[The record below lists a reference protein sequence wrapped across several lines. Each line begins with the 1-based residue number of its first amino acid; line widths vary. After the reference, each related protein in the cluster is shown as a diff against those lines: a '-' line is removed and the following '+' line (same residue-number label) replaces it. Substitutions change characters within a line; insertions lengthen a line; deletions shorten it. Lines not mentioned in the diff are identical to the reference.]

1 MAQDPGTND
10 ELMELTFRI
19 GDVFPAT
26 DPVARFLTGVAMIA
40 NDWGRLFRLQEAVG
54 GREIGTRLLLY
65 RLQLSF
71 HSEAVKFMRDTRRQY
86 PDEINRFVEHL
97 PAEAVALHEEL
108 VSEQSVRLLRAETV
122 RDQSFHYPRVHR
134 VRFDRGHEE
143 MAKLLGA
150 AEDLDASVEASP
162 NEPDF
167 LEYGF
172 ADEVIVQLLPSDE
185 DDKTDP
191 EAVAAFRDRALAF
204 RRFAELAIS
213 EYVDGRPSDD
223 LTLSDDL
230 K

>member
-1 MAQDPGTND
+1 MAQDAGSND

-40 NDWGRLFRLQEAVG
+40 NDWGRLFRLQEAVHEEDAG
-54 GREIGTRLLLY
+54 VRLLLY

-86 PDEINRFVEHL
+86 PNEIDRFIDQL
-97 PAEAVALHEEL
+97 PAEAVALHQEL
-108 VSEQSVRLLRAETV
+108 VSEQSVRMLRAESV
-122 RDQSFHYPRVHR
+122 RNQSFHYPRVR
-134 VRFDRGHEE
+134 KVRFDRGHEE
-143 MAKLLGA
+143 MATLLSA
-150 AEDLDASVEASP
+150 AEDLEASVQASP

-167 LEYGF
+167 LEYSF

-185 DDKTDP
+185 NDKTDP
-191 EAVAAFRDRALAF
+191 EAVAAFRDRALAL
-204 RRFAELAIS
+204 RRFAEIAIS

-230 K
+230 

>member
-1 MAQDPGTND
+1 MAQDAGPND
-10 ELMELTFRI
+10 ELMEFTFRI

-40 NDWGRLFRLQEAVG
+40 NDWGRLFRLQEAVHEEDAG
-54 GREIGTRLLLY
+54 VRLLLY

-71 HSEAVKFMRDTRRQY
+71 HSEAVKFMRETRRQY
-86 PDEINRFVEHL
+86 PNEIDRFVDHL
-97 PAEAVALHEEL
+97 PAEAVALHREL
-108 VSEQSVRLLRAETV
+108 VSEQSLRMLRAESV
-122 RDQSFHYPRVHR
+122 RNQSFHYPKVHK

-143 MAKLLGA
+143 MAALLGA
-150 AEDLDASVEASP
+150 AEDLEASVQASP

-167 LEYGF
+167 LEYSF

-185 DDKTDP
+185 NGKTDE
-191 EAVAAFRDRALAF
+191 EAVAAFRDRALAL

-230 K
+230 